1 MSNEQDNY
9 IQIKDLNRLQSVK
22 NTDLLLLDDGVA
34 SCNAITF
41 ENFLQTAKDKTFK
54 GEGLNYFKDIIK
66 STIATELQQNDDF
79 INQVYNKILTKFLND
94 DSSSISSTYSKV
106 KGKLGSRLSTYT
118 LSKDNYFV
126 TSSYSSLQR
135 AQIPEYLTGIPSGFT
150 TSKSKTSSTY
160 IYVSSLKSQAYV
172 LDMTSQYSTQEVR
185 LVFYESDDE
194 KPIYL
199 DIYAN
204 ITINAGSSN
213 YIKKVTL
220 EYSSQSQKSTIYYY
234 SARNAFIDI
243 LCPVLRGWYIQ
254 KRGYISGNRVPVLVK
269 L

>member
-1 MSNEQDNY
+1 MSNEQDDY
-9 IQIKDLNRLQSVK
+9 IQIKNLNKLTQVE
-22 NTDLLLLDDGVA
+22 NNHLLLIDDVNAG
-34 SCNAITF
+34 CNAITF
-41 ENFLQTAKDKTFK
+41 ENFLNTAKDKTFK

-66 STIATELQQNDDF
+66 GTIATELQQNDDF
-79 INQVYNKILTKFLND
+79 INQVYTKILNKFLND
-94 DSSSISSTYSKV
+94 DSSSISTTYSKV
-106 KGKLGSRLSTYT
+106 KDKLGSGLSTYT

-160 IYVSSLKSQAYV
+160 IYVSSLKNQAYV

-199 DIYAN
+199 DIYAD

-220 EYSSQSQKSTIYYY
+220 EYSS
-234 SARNAFIDI
+234 
-243 LCPVLRGWYIQ
+243 
-254 KRGYISGNRVPVLVK
+254 
-269 L
+269 